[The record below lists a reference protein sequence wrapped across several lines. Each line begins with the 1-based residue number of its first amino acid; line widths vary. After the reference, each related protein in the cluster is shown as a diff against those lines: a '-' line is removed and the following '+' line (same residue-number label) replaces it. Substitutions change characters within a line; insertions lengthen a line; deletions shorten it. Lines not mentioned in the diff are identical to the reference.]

1 MSTTRIKF
9 QKVGLAIY
17 FSHLDLQKVMQRALK
32 KSGLPVWYS
41 KGFNPHIYM
50 TFTLPL
56 SLGQESLCESFD
68 FRLNEELT
76 EEEILKAMEGTLPQG
91 IILTA
96 AGAPDYEAKE
106 IKYALY
112 KITLYGDVE
121 TLKKAM
127 ADYEASEKITVIK
140 QSKKTSKE
148 VDLKKE
154 IRNLQVAETGENSLI
169 FTALFPAGIDYN
181 LNPALL
187 VEYFRN
193 NYGLDRNATDYL
205 RQNLLNEKLEILQ

>member
-1 MSTTRIKF
+1 MNTTRIKF

-76 EEEILKAMEGTLPQG
+76 EAEILKAMEGTLPQG
-91 IILTA
+91 IVLTT

-106 IKYALY
+106 IKYAQY
-112 KITLYGDVE
+112 RITLYGD
-121 TLKKAM
+121 TDILKKALS
-127 ADYEASEKITVIK
+127 DYESAEKVTVIK
-140 QSKKTSKE
+140 QSKKTTKE
-148 VDLKKE
+148 VNLKAE
-154 IRNLQVAETGENSLI
+154 IRNVNVNETGENYLT

-187 VEYFRN
+187 VEYFSE
-193 NYGLDRNATDYL
+193 NYGIDANATDYL

>member
-1 MSTTRIKF
+1 LNTTRIKF

-91 IILTA
+91 IILTG
-96 AGAPDYEAKE
+96 AGVPDYEAKE

-112 KITLYGDVE
+112 KITLYGDGE
-121 TLKKAM
+121 ILKKAFS
-127 ADYEASEKITVIK
+127 DYEASENVIVVK

-148 VDLKKE
+148 INLKNEIKDVQIKE
-154 IRNLQVAETGENSLI
+154 AGDNSLT

-181 LNPALL
+181 LNPSLM

-193 NYGLDRNATDYL
+193 NYDIDRNATDYL

>member
-1 MSTTRIKF
+1 MNTTRIKF
-9 QKVGLAIY
+9 QKTGLAIY

-56 SLGQESLCESFD
+56 SLGQDSLCESFD

-91 IILTA
+91 IILTG

-112 KITLYGDVE
+112 KITIYGDGA
-121 TLKKAM
+121 TLKKAVS
-127 ADYEASEKITVIK
+127 DYEASENITVVK

-148 VDLKKE
+148 INLKDE
-154 IRNLQVAETGENSLI
+154 IKNIQITEAGDNCLT

-181 LNPALL
+181 LNPSLL

-193 NYGLDRNATDYL
+193 NYGIDRNATDYL

>member
-1 MSTTRIKF
+1 MITKRIKF
-9 QKVGLAIY
+9 EKVGLSIY

-68 FRLNEELT
+68 FRLEEDMT
-76 EEEILKAMEGTLPQG
+76 EDEIIKAMGGTLPQG
-91 IILTA
+91 INVYA
-96 AGAPDYEAKE
+96 AGNPDYEAKE

-112 KITLYGDVE
+112 KITMYGD
-121 TLKKAM
+121 KAVLTQ
-127 ADYEASEKITVIK
+127 AVNDYIAAGSVKMIK
-140 QSKKTSKE
+140 QSKKTTKE
-148 VDLKKE
+148 VDLKAE
-154 IRNLQVAETGENSLI
+154 IKDLQLTDEGEDSLT
-169 FTALFPAGIDYN
+169 FTALYPAGIDYN

-187 VEYFRN
+187 MEYFGT
-193 NYGLDRNATDYL
+193 NYGIDTNRADIL
-205 RQNLLNEKLEILQ
+205 RMNLLNEKLEVLQ

>member
-1 MSTTRIKF
+1 MITKRIKF
-9 QKVGLAIY
+9 EKVGLSIY

-68 FRLNEELT
+68 FRLEEDLS
-76 EEEILKAMEGTLPQG
+76 EAEIINALQGTLPQG
-91 IILTA
+91 INITA
-96 AGAPDYEAKE
+96 AVNPDYEAKE

-112 KITLYGDVE
+112 EITLYGEYPD
-121 TLKKAM
+121 LKRMIDNYLSAESVK
-127 ADYEASEKITVIK
+127 VIK

-148 VDLKKE
+148 VDLKAE
-154 IRNLQVAETGENSLI
+154 IKDLKIITEKDGSLT
-169 FTALFPAGIDYN
+169 FAALYPAGIDYN
-181 LNPALL
+181 LNPSLL
-187 VEYFRN
+187 LEHFAQN
-193 NYGLDRNATDYL
+193 SNIDINMCDIL
-205 RQNLLNEKLEILQ
+205 RKNLLNENLEILQ